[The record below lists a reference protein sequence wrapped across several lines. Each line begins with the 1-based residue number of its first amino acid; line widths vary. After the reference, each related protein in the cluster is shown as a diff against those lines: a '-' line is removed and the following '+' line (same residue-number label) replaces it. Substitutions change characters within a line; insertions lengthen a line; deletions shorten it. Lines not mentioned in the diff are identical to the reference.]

1 MFLILDNFNGLDYKQ
16 VKEMHEMGIKVFPYK
31 VDSLEQYE
39 EAVRMEVDGVITSN
53 PIMIGEAQQVRM

>member
-1 MFLILDNFNGLDYKQ
+1 
-16 VKEMHEMGIKVFPYK
+16 MHEMGIKVFPYK